1 MISAEAGEL
10 ARTHRPRSVLV
21 ELGIVNALAS
31 QLFDRRLAEARLK
44 PVQFGLLTVVA
55 SHGPITPTNLER
67 ESGLL
72 PTTLRERLR
81 ALERAEFVH
90 RVSNPRDRR
99 SHFVE
104 ITPAGVTFL
113 KQASIAIRAV
123 EDDLTR
129 ELGSPLEE
137 YRPALER
144 LRVAAQDLLARA
156 AAPPREDAG
165 TDVVFR

>member
-1 MISAEAGEL
+1 VASTN
-10 ARTHRPRSVLV
+10 RHRSVLV

-31 QLFDRRLAEARLK
+31 QLFDRELAQLGLK

-55 SHGPITPTNLER
+55 THGPITPTNLER

-81 ALERAEFVH
+81 ALESAGFVQ

-113 KQASIAIRAV
+113 KQASLAIRAV
-123 EDDLTR
+123 ENDISS
-129 ELGSPLEE
+129 ELGTPLED
-137 YRPALER
+137 YRPLLDR
-144 LRVAAQDLLARA
+144 LRVASQSLLAA
-156 AAPPREDAG
+156 AAPAPEEDAG
-165 TDVVFR
+165 TDVIFR

>member
-1 MISAEAGEL
+1 
-10 ARTHRPRSVLV
+10 VLV

-31 QLFDRRLAEARLK
+31 QLFDRRLAQLGLK

-55 SHGPITPTNLER
+55 THGPITPTDLED

-81 ALERAEFVH
+81 ALERAGFVQ
-90 RVSNPRDRR
+90 RVPNPRDRR

-104 ITPAGVTFL
+104 ITPEGVSFL

-123 EDDLTR
+123 ESDIS
-129 ELGSPLEE
+129 EALGSPFEE
-137 YRPALER
+137 YRPLLEN
-144 LRVAAQDLLARA
+144 LRIAEQSLLA
-156 AAPPREDAG
+156 DASPSPQEGEG
-165 TDVVFR
+165 TDVTFR